1 MLKRSIEDTPAFTA
15 GDLTRIR
22 EVLHPKN
29 EQIILPYS
37 LAFATLEPGQAS
49 QPHILQERSEVYVIL
64 SGIGRAFVGEDST
77 TVKSGDVIHI
87 PAGARQYVENTGS
100 SELAFWCI
108 VAPPWSAD
116 DEVVEMSSDQT

>member
-29 EQIILPYS
+29 EAITLPFS

-49 QPHILQERSEVYVIL
+49 QPHILQERSETYIIVSG
-64 SGIGRAFVGEDST
+64 SGIALVDEVQT
-77 TVKSGDVIHI
+77 EIKSGDVIYI
-87 PAGARQYVENTGS
+87 PAGARQYVRNTGKR
-100 SELAFWCI
+100 ELAFWCI
-108 VAPPWSAD
+108 VAPPWSAN
-116 DEVVEMSSDQT
+116 DELVF